1 MVVLVFLVN
10 IVHATPVE
18 TAAVQLARVGVSI
31 VVTIIIYLLIDNYA
45 KLRQY
50 LYIMGFALV
59 ASSIVGILQLLFGGV
74 FYDFKAL
81 LIGHRDLAQIDIR
94 GEASGLALFSLM
106 LAYQIVCVLPV
117 FVSIFVYS
125 SVKKWE
131 RLFISIISAILAV
144 SLLLTKV
151 RSALV
156 GTAVWMVGAMFFYRK
171 GTKVVLNRKIVILS
185 TGIALI
191 ILIYLLFPLK
201 EIMSLRDRSAQAR
214 LPLNVIGIS
223 IALEHP
229 LGIGSIE
236 EFNEFSADNYEVVAH
251 MKGAE
256 AVRYLSP
263 HNQFLNTLLFW
274 GIPGFIMLMLL
285 FFYKF
290 KVLLGLLRCRDDSIW
305 AVAFGILGVS
315 VTYVITS
322 FFHNA
327 GPFTG
332 DIFYWYIIGLIPA
345 LVRISNKRAKVEQ
358 QDETVD

>member
-1 MVVLVFLVN
+1 MVVIVLLANF
-10 IVHATPVE
+10 VHATPIE
-18 TAAVQLARVGVSI
+18 TAAVQIARVGVSI
-31 VVTIIIYLLIDNYA
+31 VITIIIYLLIDNSA

-50 LYIMGFALV
+50 LYIMSFALV
-59 ASSIVGILQLLFGGV
+59 VSAIVGILQLLFGGV

-81 LIGHRDLAQIDIR
+81 FVGHSDLSQIDIR

-117 FVSIFVYS
+117 FISVFLYS
-125 SVKKWE
+125 TVEKWE
-131 RLFISIISAILAV
+131 RFFISIISAILAV
-144 SLLLTKV
+144 GLLLTKV

-156 GTAVWMVGAMFFYRK
+156 GTTVWMVGAMFCYRK

-185 TGIALI
+185 TGIALVI
-191 ILIYLLFPLK
+191 FIYLLFPLK

-214 LPLNVIGIS
+214 LPLNVIGVS

-236 EFNEFSADNYEVVAH
+236 EFNEFSVGNYEVVAH

-263 HNQFLNTLLFW
+263 HNQFLNTLLYW
-274 GIPGFIMLMLL
+274 GIPGFLMLMLL
-285 FFYKF
+285 FYYKF
-290 KVLLGLLRCRDDSIW
+290 RVLFRLLRCRDDLIW

-315 VTYVITS
+315 IAYIITS

-332 DIFYWYIIGLIPA
+332 DIFYWYVIGLIPA
-345 LVRISNKRAKVEQ
+345 LVRISSQ
-358 QDETVD
+358 QSKIMSDEETVD